1 MQTSDD
7 NTVRVSHDNEQTK
20 DVNNTSSIKN
30 KLVHGDCREKV
41 NMQPLHAN
49 QDRFMQEGND
59 DLVITSSKGSTL
71 PILDHIKG
79 EDDDGENTVDLRLSN
94 VSFSA
99 L

>member
-7 NTVRVSHDNEQTK
+7 NAARVRPDNEQTK
-20 DVNNTSSIKN
+20 DVNNTSFIKI

-59 DLVITSSKGSTL
+59 DLVITTSKGSTL
-71 PILDHIKG
+71 PILDHIR
-79 EDDDGENTVDLRLSN
+79 EEEDDGEHTVDRRLSTA
-94 VSFSA
+94 SFRA